1 MSRHGVRARILLPF
15 FSIVAIVLALF
26 SPMSLPQASAK
37 PALVTCVNLITEKE
51 RVSRTG
57 ECRIGREAQANWHK
71 NPSDSART
79 TGANIKLIST
89 CSEREDS
96 PITYRII
103 RKKCARNQVLTF
115 YSRSGI
121 LPSKPVIAEAVS
133 YGHDSAALKLARDP
147 AESLDAPVAYYTIT
161 SNKGGTQ
168 KFYSWGDLR
177 IAITG
182 LQALTTYTFTV
193 SATTVDGTSE
203 ASIGS
208 IPVTTS
214 AYVQP
219 KSNSSESVAAPAFT
233 LSNNSETK
241 VATIQIAGYTIS
253 STGGAITS
261 YALSGGTLPAGLT
274 FSTSNGLITGT
285 PTETKTATTYTI
297 TGTNA
302 AGSASATFR
311 LRVTG
316 DLGDTGPGG
325 GKIFYY
331 SAAGFNCGPS
341 YTATGSPNGDTCRY
355 LEVAPRTWSASADPL
370 KTWANASD
378 YNYDVTGVTMQN
390 SGWYTTAGIGLGYK
404 DSVAIITNGRSM
416 DSTTAAFSARAYA
429 GGSKNDWYLGSPAE
443 LNLLCKW
450 SRGVPAD
457 VTTECTGG
465 ALNSATYGASAA
477 GIENNYYWA
486 STQASGY
493 PSYAF
498 TQHFSTGSSSRQKF
512 TSNYVRPI
520 RAF

>member
-1 MSRHGVRARILLPF
+1 MFRRGVRNKLTLPTLSVAVVALSLL
-15 FSIVAIVLALF
+15 
-26 SPMSLPQASAK
+26 SPVGLPQASAK
-37 PALVTCVNLITEKE
+37 PALVTCVNLVTEKE

-79 TGANIKLIST
+79 TGANTKLIST

-96 PITYRII
+96 PVTYRVI

-115 YSRSGI
+115 YSRTGT
-121 LPSKPVIAEAVS
+121 LPAKPVIAEAVS
-133 YGHDSAALKLARDP
+133 YGHDSAALKLAKDP

-161 SNKGGTQ
+161 SNKGVTQ

-193 SATTVDGTSE
+193 SATNVDGISE

-214 AYVQP
+214 AYVPP
-219 KSNSSESVAAPAFT
+219 KSNSTETIAAPAFT

-261 YALSGGTLPAGLT
+261 YALSGGTLPNGLT

-285 PTETKTATTYTI
+285 PIETKTATTYTI

-325 GKIFYY
+325 GKIFYVA
-331 SAAGFNCGPS
+331 STPFACGPTRTS
-341 YTATGSPNGDTCRY
+341 HCTYLEAARSGWNDALADPQAKWSNAYGVINNVGSPETATATAIGWGYRNTRAIILAGNTDTG
-355 LEVAPRTWSASADPL
+355 TASALADSY
-370 KTWANASD
+370 A
-378 YNYDVTGVTMQN
+378 VTVEGVVV
-390 SGWYTTAGIGLGYK
+390 
-404 DSVAIITNGRSM
+404 D
-416 DSTTAAFSARAYA
+416 
-429 GGSKNDWYLGSPAE
+429 DWYLPSLDE
-443 LNLLCKW
+443 LNEMYIRKTNIGGFDELDLYW
-450 SRGVPAD
+450 SSTDSTSTNARRQRFNN
-457 VTTECTGG
+457 TG
-465 ALNSATYGASAA
+465 
-477 GIENNYYWA
+477 ENW
-486 STQASGY
+486 
-493 PSYAF
+493 
-498 TQHFSTGSSSRQKF
+498 TGSGKF
-512 TSNYVRPI
+512 SLHKVRPI